1 MSATVVIDVDNQ
13 YLHFSAA
20 HFTIFSASE
29 RERLHGHN
37 FSVRARAKSQVQADG
52 LAFNYQI
59 LKQALHKVCDSL
71 DEYTLIAK
79 DSPHLHIG
87 EKGEYFSVEFAGQKM
102 LLLQSDT
109 LLLPIPNITLESLGS
124 YMIECLKQEG
134 LFEKAAIETLELEI
148 SSGPGQ
154 RVTSFCSP
162 GRPLPLATRK
172 QNQ

>member
-1 MSATVVIDVDNQ
+1 MSASVVIDVDNQ

-20 HFTIFSASE
+20 HFTIFSSSE

-59 LKQALHKVCDSL
+59 LKQALHKVCESL

-79 DSPHLHIG
+79 DSPHLHIAEEG
-87 EKGEYFSVEFAGQKM
+87 DYYAVEFASQKM
-102 LLLQSDT
+102 LLLQNET
-109 LLLPIPNITLESLGS
+109 LLLPIPNITLECLGS
-124 YMIECLKQEG
+124 YIIQRLKQQG
-134 LFEKAAIETLELEI
+134 LFKQAEIESLELEV

-154 RVTSFCSP
+154 RVSSFYSSTS
-162 GRPLPLATRK
+162 
-172 QNQ
+172 